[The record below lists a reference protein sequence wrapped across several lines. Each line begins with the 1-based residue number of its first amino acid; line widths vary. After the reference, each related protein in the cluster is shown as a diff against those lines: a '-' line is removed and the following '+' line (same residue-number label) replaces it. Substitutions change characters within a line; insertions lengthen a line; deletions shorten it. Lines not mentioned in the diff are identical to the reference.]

1 MKAIVC
7 TKYGPPEVLQ
17 LQEVAKPTPKDGE
30 VLVKIYATTVTVADS
45 RVRGFKVPPSFWLP
59 ARLALGLS
67 KPKRAILG
75 SDFAGEIVQ
84 TGTGVSSFKTG
95 DHVFGNSGHTRFGAN
110 AEYVSLPENSA
121 IVLKP
126 TNATY
131 EEAAA
136 IPFGGMTALYFLK
149 KAKIQIGQKV
159 LIYGASGAVGTAAVQ
174 LARYFG
180 AEVTGVCSTPHVAL
194 VKALGADTVIDYT
207 QEDFAKSGVTYDV
220 IFDAVGKSSFS
231 GCMRSLKK
239 DGIYLQAVA
248 APALSARMRW
258 TALTSGKTLI
268 GGTAIP
274 TTEVLM
280 SLKELVEA
288 GKIKPVID
296 RCYPLE
302 HMVEAHRYVD
312 TGHKQGNVVITVSQN
327 SSPQPGAVNDS
338 GALPFLE

>member
-17 LQEVAKPTPKDGE
+17 LQEVEKPTPKDGE

-45 RVRGFKVPPSFWLP
+45 RVRGFRVPPSFWLP
-59 ARLALGLS
+59 ARLTLGLS
-67 KPKRAILG
+67 KPKLTILG
-75 SDFAGEIVQ
+75 TDFAGEIVQ
-84 TGTGVSSFKTG
+84 TGKGVRSFKTG

-126 TNATY
+126 TNVTY

-136 IPFGGMTALYFLK
+136 IPFGGMTAFYFLK

-180 AEVTGVCSTPHVAL
+180 AEVTGVCSTANMAL
-194 VKALGADTVIDYT
+194 VTSLGADTVIDYT
-207 QEDFAKSGVTYDV
+207 QEDFTKSGVTYDV

-239 DGIYLQAVA
+239 EGIYLQAVA
-248 APALSARMRW
+248 TPALSVRMRW
-258 TALTSGKTLI
+258 TALTSSKTLL
-268 GGTAIP
+268 GGTATP
-274 TTEVLM
+274 KTEDLM
-280 SLKELVEA
+280 YLKELVEA

-296 RCYPLE
+296 RSYPLE
-302 HMVEAHRYVD
+302 HIVEAHRYVD
-312 TGHKQGNVVITVSQN
+312 RGHKKGNVVITVRQN
-327 SSPQPGAVNDS
+327 DKA
-338 GALPFLE
+338 

>member
-1 MKAIVC
+1 MKAMVC

-17 LQEVAKPTPKDGE
+17 LQEVEKPTPKDGE

-45 RVRGFKVPPSFWLP
+45 RVRGFRVPPSFWLP
-59 ARLALGLS
+59 ARLALGLR

-75 SDFAGEIVQ
+75 TDFAGEIVQ

-95 DHVFGNSGHTRFGAN
+95 DQVFGNSGHTRFGAN

-126 TNATY
+126 KNVTY

-180 AEVTGVCSTPHVAL
+180 AEVTGVCSTANMAL
-194 VKALGADTVIDYT
+194 VKSLGADTVIDYT
-207 QEDFAKSGVTYDV
+207 KEDFTKSGVTYDV
-220 IFDAVGKSSFS
+220 IFDAVGKSSFA

-248 APALSARMRW
+248 APALSVRMRW
-258 TALTSGKTLI
+258 TALTSSKTLL
-268 GGTAIP
+268 GGTATP
-274 TTEVLM
+274 KTEDLM
-280 SLKELVEA
+280 YLKELVEA

-296 RCYPLE
+296 RSYPLE
-302 HMVEAHRYVD
+302 HIVEAHRYVD
-312 TGHKQGNVVITVSQN
+312 TGHKKGNVVIKVKQN
-327 SSPQPGAVNDS
+327 DKA
-338 GALPFLE
+338 